1 MSESRDRETPPGDD
15 ERRVHESAD
24 APPPTRAATR
34 APRPASDR
42 RSPGMNGLSLKTV
55 GIAAGAA
62 LLGFL
67 LMAYLFSGRDNAGER
82 RDAPA
87 AESAQTQE
95 ARPDNTNAAAR
106 REEPREMVTGG
117 RSLIEQM
124 FAPDQPSSPA
134 PQEPWSVTI
143 PRVLVRLVLAA
154 LLAALLAY
162 RPRRSFRV
170 IQRNPYVA
178 QTQILLAV
186 VAAALMMIVGDSA
199 ARAFGIFAA
208 ASLVRFRTNISDP
221 KEITV
226 LLVSLGIGLA
236 CGVGHWEIALVLA
249 LFVLP
254 LLWLLEYYE
263 PAQAFRAME
272 LKVRTHDV
280 AKTQRVLKRIFRKYR
295 FLSEIRQLDP
305 ADPDEPIGEL
315 TYLVNVSLDV
325 STDQIS
331 REVFALDSNN
341 IESIEWEQSKGSSY
355 IYK

>member
-1 MSESRDRETPPGDD
+1 
-15 ERRVHESAD
+15 
-24 APPPTRAATR
+24 
-34 APRPASDR
+34 
-42 RSPGMNGLSLKTV
+42 MNGMSLKTV
-55 GIAAGAA
+55 TIAAGAA

-67 LMAYLFSGRDNAGER
+67 LMAYLFSGRDDDAR

-87 AESAQTQE
+87 AQTQE
-95 ARPDNTNAAAR
+95 ARPEGGDAPAAAPQR
-106 REEPREMVTGG
+106 TPQRETVTGG
-117 RSLIEQM
+117 RSFIEQM

-134 PQEPWSVTI
+134 PQESWTVAI
-143 PRVLVRLVLAA
+143 PRVLVRL
-154 LLAALLAY
+154 LLAAILASILAY

-186 VAAALMMIVGDSA
+186 VASALMMIVGDSA

-254 LLWLLEYYE
+254 LLWVLEYYE

-272 LKVRTHDV
+272 LKVKTHDV
-280 AKTQRVLKRIFRKYR
+280 AKTQRTLKKIFRKYR

-305 ADPDEPIGEL
+305 ADPEEPIGEL

-325 STDQIS
+325 STDQLS
-331 REVFALDSNN
+331 REIFALDSNN

>member
-1 MSESRDRETPPGDD
+1 
-15 ERRVHESAD
+15 
-24 APPPTRAATR
+24 
-34 APRPASDR
+34 
-42 RSPGMNGLSLKTV
+42 MNGMSLKT
-55 GIAAGAA
+55 IAIAVGAA
-62 LLGFL
+62 LLGFA
-67 LMAYLFSGRDNAGER
+67 LMAYLFSGRERDDLGARDNA
-82 RDAPA
+82 A
-87 AESAQTQE
+87 ATQPAQTQE
-95 ARPDNTNAAAR
+95 QRPSGGDTRAQ

-134 PQEPWSVTI
+134 PQESWTITI
-143 PRVLVRLVLAA
+143 PRVLVRL
-154 LLAALLAY
+154 LLAAILASFLAY

-186 VAAALMMIVGDSA
+186 VASALMMIVGDSA

-272 LKVRTHDV
+272 LKVKTRDV
-280 AKTQRVLKRIFRKYR
+280 AKTQRVLKKIFRKYR

-325 STDQIS
+325 STDQLS